1 MEDIDLCRAAS
12 VVTPEQ
18 WEVTEGQQE
27 ENGLWN
33 GLGVGGRQVEMQADQ
48 WRLPH
53 VLVRVDGPL
62 EQGNGSEKATGNYNQ
77 GMKSDGE
84 EGRAQKVPPGFY
96 LVELPGT
103 SNPSQKQGRLEKN

>member
-33 GLGVGGRQVEMQADQ
+33 GLGVGGRQVERQADQ
-48 WRLPH
+48 
-53 VLVRVDGPL
+53 
-62 EQGNGSEKATGNYNQ
+62 
-77 GMKSDGE
+77 
-84 EGRAQKVPPGFY
+84 
-96 LVELPGT
+96 
-103 SNPSQKQGRLEKN
+103 

>member
-18 WEVTEGQQE
+18 WEVIEGQQE

-48 WRLPH
+48 
-53 VLVRVDGPL
+53 
-62 EQGNGSEKATGNYNQ
+62 
-77 GMKSDGE
+77 
-84 EGRAQKVPPGFY
+84 
-96 LVELPGT
+96 
-103 SNPSQKQGRLEKN
+103 